1 MKTYGVDENFL
12 DWIESYLTE
21 RQQAVWIDHC
31 LSDFLAC
38 DVGVPQGSNLGPLFF
53 LIFYNDLPYTLN
65 SELEVFAD
73 DSSITAAGK
82 KVEDIGSELTAEGAK
97 VVQWMLEN
105 KLKLNADKTHLLTV
119 GTGQRLRMLPEQP
132 RVFMDGVQLQESAEK
147 NELLL
152 GCTIQSNLKWHHQ
165 IENLISKLKTRLVG
179 LTKIKFLVPFGIRKT
194 ITQSIFTSVMV
205 YCLPLFWGCNKS
217 QLKDLQVIQNKAAQI
232 VSHLPPRT
240 SRRELYDRVEWL
252 TVNQLIVYHTVILI
266 YKIRKNKEPEVLSA
280 KLNNDTRT
288 GHILIPNTKLG
299 LEQDSFAIRG
309 ATSWNSLPE
318 NIRKQAKIGIFKKLV
333 KKWITE
339 NIPRFIE

>member
-1 MKTYGVDENFL
+1 MKLNTEAGMHYLIYGGDENFL

-73 DSSITAAGK
+73 DSSITAAAK

-152 GCTIQSNLKWHHQ
+152 GCIIQSNL
-165 IENLISKLKTRLVG
+165 
-179 LTKIKFLVPFGIRKT
+179 
-194 ITQSIFTSVMV
+194 
-205 YCLPLFWGCNKS
+205 
-217 QLKDLQVIQNKAAQI
+217 
-232 VSHLPPRT
+232 
-240 SRRELYDRVEWL
+240 
-252 TVNQLIVYHTVILI
+252 
-266 YKIRKNKEPEVLSA
+266 
-280 KLNNDTRT
+280 
-288 GHILIPNTKLG
+288 
-299 LEQDSFAIRG
+299 
-309 ATSWNSLPE
+309 
-318 NIRKQAKIGIFKKLV
+318 
-333 KKWITE
+333 
-339 NIPRFIE
+339 